1 MHRKTHAA
9 ILKNRQRNR
18 YFPINLENF
27 FRTSVS
33 RVPLLDSLKFLGCD
47 TAVQRYLCISKHKVL
62 K

>member
-9 ILKNRQRNR
+9 LLKSRQRNS
-18 YFPINLENF
+18 YFPINLEKI

-47 TAVQRYLCISKHKVL
+47 TAFKDIFVSTNTRC
-62 K
+62 